1 MKVAVVST
9 STVLSIE
16 MQPPCSSTIDLVIL
30 SLRPAHGHGANMLSI
45 DSKQWREDICEILL
59 PDPAST
65 VVDFYNE
72 DLYRAYNRAVDF
84 VNREDLY

>member
-1 MKVAVVST
+1 
-9 STVLSIE
+9 
-16 MQPPCSSTIDLVIL
+16 
-30 SLRPAHGHGANMLSI
+30 MLSI